1 MIKISEKH
9 KLRKELGLLDVTA
22 LTSGIVIGAGL
33 FIVTGLGAKYAGSY
47 VWLAYLIGAIPVFFA
62 GLSTANLATFYP
74 VEGGESYVYPSRLI
88 NRFIGFL
95 SGWGMWFAVI
105 GPIAITAKAFI
116 EYLNELP
123 NINNVPIIGGAIAVI
138 LVFFIINYFGLKI
151 FSPVQN
157 ILFLFMVAGI
167 LIFSIWGLFN
177 LNLNLLGKT
186 PPSGAGGIFKAASML
201 IFSYAG
207 LTLGADVGEETKN
220 PKKTLPLGIFLGLL
234 VPVILYAFSSLV
246 CVGVIP
252 WDQFA
257 ADPAPYV
264 AAAKSFMG
272 PAGTIFII
280 IVAFAAI
287 LSSHNGEQ
295 AVATRIGFGLS
306 RDKIISGKWAHINKY
321 GIPDVALIT
330 TIVITIVLILTGTLE
345 LLVTIIVAM
354 FLFNWLVTHIGV
366 LMAQKKFPEMYA
378 ESGFKLDG
386 WKKIIP
392 WLGII
397 TTLYALYLQGTRAII
412 YAVIWFAVGAVIYY
426 IGMKVGDKEEI
437 IKLTEEWPGDRYMDE
452 IDI

>member
-1 MIKISEKH
+1 M
-9 KLRKELGLLDVTA
+9 GLLDVTA

-47 VWLAYLIGAIPVFFA
+47 VWLAYLLGAIPVLFA

-88 NRFIGFL
+88 HKLVGFL

-116 EYLNELP
+116 NYLNELP
-123 NINNVPIIGGAIAVI
+123 NVNNVPVIGGSIVVI
-138 LVFFIINYFGLKI
+138 LVFFVINYFGLKV
-151 FSPVQN
+151 FSRVQN
-157 ILFLFMVAGI
+157 TLFLFMIGGV
-167 LIFSIWGLFN
+167 LIFSVWGLFH
-177 LNLNLLGKT
+177 LDFNLLGKT
-186 PPSGAGGIFKAASML
+186 SPSGTGGIFKAASML
-201 IFSYAG
+201 IFSYSG

-220 PKKTLPLGIFLGLL
+220 PKKILPLGIFLGLL
-234 VPVILYAFSSLV
+234 IPTILYSLSSFV

-257 ADPAPYV
+257 NDSAPYV

-272 PAGTIFII
+272 PTGTFFII

-306 RDKIISGKWAHINKY
+306 RDKIISGKWAHINKH

-330 TIVITIVLILTGTLE
+330 TIIITIVLIVTGTLE

-366 LMAQKKFPEMYA
+366 LMAQKKYPEMYK
-378 ESGFKLDG
+378 ESGFKLNG

-397 TTLYALYLQGTRAII
+397 FTLYALYLQGTKAIL
-412 YAVIWFAVGAVIYY
+412 YAGIWFAVGAVIYF
-426 IGMKVGDKEEI
+426 IGMNVGDKEEI
-437 IKLTEEWPGDRYMDE
+437 NRLTEEWPGNRYMDDVE
-452 IDI
+452 I